1 MNSRSDEIW
10 DGASVRGKFGFLKSP
25 PFYITTG
32 NVGNVASELSGTGA
46 RGTARRQPS
55 SGETGIKIDIST
67 HEHFVGELEGRKK
80 EEERASEEGSKKYS
94 KEEG

>member
-1 MNSRSDEIW
+1 MSHLNSAVPEH
-10 DGASVRGKFGFLKSP
+10 
-25 PFYITTG
+25 
-32 NVGNVASELSGTGA
+32 EE
-46 RGTARRQPS
+46 RRQPS

-94 KEEG
+94 KEREGGGIGEHGIPK